1 MRGGI
6 YLDNASTSFPKPGI
20 IGETIELY
28 LRDAGC
34 SPGRSGHAR
43 ARISEKL
50 INDARQKIADI
61 LGVGDHSKIAYTH
74 NATYALNIAI
84 KGYLS
89 KGDHVITTCFEHNSV
104 LRPLEKLRRNHVI
117 DYSVIGLN
125 NDLEV
130 DFTEYQK
137 AFTTNT
143 KLVVLNHASNV
154 TGSILPI
161 EKFVKVAHQHG
172 VKVLVDLSQTA
183 GFLDIKISEWGVD
196 FAAFTGHKS
205 LLGLPGTGGLYVKN
219 ERELSTL
226 IEGGTG
232 VNSISLVQ
240 PGYMPEKFEAGT
252 INYTGIA
259 VLGACATHIMNTGLN
274 KIRKHEYELLDY
286 LLSELALLPEVQLI
300 GSKNIRAKVP
310 IVSFTVE
317 NMPSNEVATMLDN
330 EYGIMTRPGLQCAPL
345 AHQALGTSPNGT
357 VRVSLGYNNT
367 YDECMALIDAVK
379 AIIRS
384 HNN

>member
-1 MRGGI
+1 MSSGI
-6 YLDNASTSFPKPGI
+6 YFDSASTSFPKLSI
-20 IGETIELY
+20 IGETIESY

-43 ARISEKL
+43 ARKSESF
-50 INDARQKIADI
+50 INDARQKVADI
-61 LGVGDHSKIAYTH
+61 LGIDDHSKVAYTH
-74 NATYALNIAI
+74 NATYALNMAI
-84 KGYLS
+84 KGCLS

-104 LRPLEKLRRNHVI
+104 LRPLEKLRRSQVI

-125 NDLEV
+125 DNREV

-137 AFTTNT
+137 AFTTGT

-172 VKVLVDLSQTA
+172 AKVLVDLSQTA

-240 PGYMPEKFEAGT
+240 PGYSPEKFEAGT
-252 INYTGIA
+252 INYAGIA
-259 VLGACATHIMNTGLN
+259 VLGACVTHVMSTGLD
-274 KIRKHEYELLDY
+274 KIRKHEYELLEY
-286 LLSELALLPEVQLI
+286 LSSELALLPEVQLI
-300 GSKNIRAKVP
+300 GSKNIKAKVP
-310 IVSFTVE
+310 IVSFTIE
-317 NMPSNEVATMLDN
+317 GMPSNEIATVLDD

-345 AHQALGTSPNGT
+345 AHQALGTSPSGT

-367 YDECMALIDAVK
+367 HDECVALINTIK
-379 AIIRS
+379 EII
-384 HNN
+384 HNRK